1 MDMKEQDFEVAV
13 WFAGYLAGNLTDEE
27 RERLEEWL
35 GESGENR
42 RLFEQVC
49 AGGRFRELNREAAR
63 YDKAR
68 GWERVEAAVA
78 PKRSIG
84 RRYRWMAWVAVGL
97 LLLYIPYAMMR
108 RDADR
113 QEQPVE
119 HRVCV
124 VEPGG
129 AKALLTLA
137 DGSVVDLEQAKAF
150 CMREKDGT
158 RLEKDSAFLS
168 YEPAAG
174 DSVAAVPVYN
184 TMSTPRGGEY
194 ALKLGDGS
202 IVYLNAMSELRFPVN
217 FVGNIREVE
226 LSGEAYFEVKEDA
239 LRPFVIRTGDLRIR
253 VLGTEFNVRDYADE
267 KQVETTLAEGS
278 VAYHAVGKHC
288 QPVTMLLNPG
298 YQIVDSDDN
307 FSKKKVD
314 VAAVTGWKNGNYTFY
329 DKSLEELMHYVERTY
344 DVQVFFTTERVK
356 NLRFSGDLQRYV
368 CVELFLR
375 YLEQGGDVRFTVRNR
390 TIVVYEK

>member
-253 VLGTEFNVRDYADE
+253 VLGTEFNVRAYGGE
-267 KQVETTLAEGS
+267 KMVSTTLVEG
-278 VAYHAVGKHC
+278 
-288 QPVTMLLNPG
+288 
-298 YQIVDSDDN
+298 
-307 FSKKKVD
+307 
-314 VAAVTGWKNGNYTFY
+314 
-329 DKSLEELMHYVERTY
+329 R
-344 DVQVFFTTERVK
+344 
-356 NLRFSGDLQRYV
+356 
-368 CVELFLR
+368 VELSARRGKPVVLHPG
-375 YLEQGGDVRFTVRNR
+375 EQGGFSREAGGYRGEVSECRFLHCLEERDVRYPRLRVGGDYGVSFPLV
-390 TIVVYEK
+390 

>member
-68 GWERVEAAVA
+68 GWERVETAVA

-253 VLGTEFNVRDYADE
+253 VLGTEFNVRAYGGE
-267 KQVETTLAEGS
+267 KMVSTTLVEGRVELS
-278 VAYHAVGKHC
+278 ARRGK
-288 QPVTMLLNPG
+288 PVVLHPG
-298 YQIVDSDDN
+298 EQGG
-307 FSKKKVD
+307 FSREAGDIEVKKVN
-314 VAAVTGWKNGNYTFY
+314 VASCIAWKNGMF
-329 DKSLEELMHYVERTY
+329 DIRDCELEEIMEYLSRWYDIHVFYRQESLKKIRFGCYITRYSDIRPILELLEKTGKIRAQLNGNTVVFSER
-344 DVQVFFTTERVK
+344 
-356 NLRFSGDLQRYV
+356 
-368 CVELFLR
+368 
-375 YLEQGGDVRFTVRNR
+375 
-390 TIVVYEK
+390 

>member
-1 MDMKEQDFEVAV
+1 MDMKEQDFEVAG

-35 GESGENR
+35 GESVQNR

-49 AGGRFRELNREAAR
+49 AEGRFRELNREAAR

-68 GWERVEAAVA
+68 GWERVEATVA

-84 RRYRWMAWVAVGL
+84 RRYHWTAWVAVGL
-97 LLLYIPYAMMR
+97 LLLYIPYATMR

-150 CMREKDGT
+150 RMQEKDGT

-168 YEPAAG
+168 YEPTAG
-174 DSVAAVPVYN
+174 DSVATVPVYN

-194 ALKLGDGS
+194 ALKLSDGS

-253 VLGTEFNVRDYADE
+253 VLGTEFNVRAYGGE
-267 KQVETTLAEGS
+267 KMVSTTLVEGRVELS
-278 VAYHAVGKHC
+278 ARRGA
-288 QPVTMLLNPG
+288 PVVLYPG
-298 YQIVDSDDN
+298 EQGG
-307 FSKKKVD
+307 FSREAGNIEVKKVN
-314 VAAVTGWKNGNYTFY
+314 VASCIAWKNGMF
-329 DKSLEELMHYVERTY
+329 DIRDCELEEIMEYLSRWYDIHVFYRQESLKRIRFGCYITRYSDIRPILELLEKTGKIRAQLNGNTVVFSER
-344 DVQVFFTTERVK
+344 
-356 NLRFSGDLQRYV
+356 
-368 CVELFLR
+368 
-375 YLEQGGDVRFTVRNR
+375 
-390 TIVVYEK
+390 

>member
-1 MDMKEQDFEVAV
+1 M
-13 WFAGYLAGNLTDEE
+13 
-27 RERLEEWL
+27 
-35 GESGENR
+35 
-42 RLFEQVC
+42 
-49 AGGRFRELNREAAR
+49 
-63 YDKAR
+63 
-68 GWERVEAAVA
+68 
-78 PKRSIG
+78 
-84 RRYRWMAWVAVGL
+84 
-97 LLLYIPYAMMR
+97 
-108 RDADR
+108 
-113 QEQPVE
+113 
-119 HRVCV
+119 CV

-253 VLGTEFNVRDYADE
+253 VLGTEFNVRAYGGE
-267 KQVETTLAEGS
+267 KMVSTTLVEGRVELS
-278 VAYHAVGKHC
+278 ARRGT
-288 QPVTMLLNPG
+288 PVVLHPG
-298 YQIVDSDDN
+298 EQGG
-307 FSKKKVD
+307 FSREAGDIEVKKVN
-314 VAAVTGWKNGNYTFY
+314 VASCIAWKNGMF
-329 DKSLEELMHYVERTY
+329 DIRDCELEEIMEYLSRWYDIHVFYRQESLKKIRFGCYITRYSDIRPILELLEKTGKIRAQLNGNTVVFSER
-344 DVQVFFTTERVK
+344 
-356 NLRFSGDLQRYV
+356 
-368 CVELFLR
+368 
-375 YLEQGGDVRFTVRNR
+375 
-390 TIVVYEK
+390 